1 LGNKILKYLIKYGL
15 ILGGIFMILVSLII
29 IRNGYLDKKITESN
43 KTVNVKVIDCYETG
57 KRNYFLKFE
66 FNGKTFVKRT
76 KEKYCKK
83 INDTENIELLTNQNN
98 DRFIFADEYE
108 TDNDFV
114 YGLLLLGFATLIIY
128 KGYRNLK
135 SDK

>member
-1 LGNKILKYLIKYGL
+1 
-15 ILGGIFMILVSLII
+15 MILVSLII

-43 KTVNVKVIDCYETG
+43 KAVNAKVIDCYETG

-76 KEKYCKK
+76 KAKYCEKLK
-83 INDTENIELLTNQNN
+83 DTENVQLLTNQNN
-98 DRFIFADEYE
+98 DRFIFADEYK

-114 YGLLLLGFATLIIY
+114 YGFLLIGFASIIIF

-135 SDK
+135 

>member
-1 LGNKILKYLIKYGL
+1 MRNKILTFLTKYGL

-43 KTVNVKVIDCYETG
+43 KTVNVKVIDCYQTG

-66 FNGKTFVKRT
+66 LNGKTFVKRT

-83 INDTENIELLTNQNN
+83 IKDAENIQLLTNQNN
-98 DRFIFADEYE
+98 DRFIFADEYK

-114 YGLLLLGFATLIIY
+114 NGFLLLGFALVIIF

>member
-1 LGNKILKYLIKYGL
+1 
-15 ILGGIFMILVSLII
+15 MILVSLII
-29 IRNGYLDKKITESN
+29 IRNGYLDKKITERN

-66 FNGKTFVKRT
+66 FNDKIFVKRT
-76 KEKYCKK
+76 KEKYCKE
-83 INDTENIELLTNQNN
+83 INDTESIQLLTNQNH
-98 DRFIFADEYE
+98 DRFIFADEYK

-114 YGLLLLGFATLIIY
+114 YGFLLLGFAFVITF